1 MSMKNPVVGRDST
14 ATTPDNGLVTNQMN
28 PAGKVPS
35 SPLLDTINSKLG
47 IKGITIDGAPIV
59 KINFAQTLNDA
70 QLGVIAKQLKVR
82 GMNFNASKKEI
93 RKIIT
98 DDPILSKFASESTGG
113 YADFMQKLQEDYL
126 PGLDKQPAPNL
137 PTRQINDYQPEVL
150 NKLIDSVY
158 KSVVKKPPT
167 DAQRATEL
175 AKLQQEI
182 AQGTVTTTSK
192 VKNPTT
198 GKLENVTKTSAG
210 FSQASAEA
218 NIAAGIKATNPD
230 AVDAAKRVD
239 FASWISQNVAGA

>member
-1 MSMKNPVVGRDST
+1 MSMTNPVVGRDST
-14 ATTPDNGLVTNQMN
+14 AITPDSGLITNQMN

-35 SPLLDTINSKLG
+35 SPLLDTINSKLDL
-47 IKGITIDGAPIV
+47 KGITIDGTPV
-59 KINFAQTLNDA
+59 GKINFAETLSDI
-70 QLGVIAKQLKVR
+70 QLVNIAKQLKIR
-82 GMNFNASKKEI
+82 GLNFNASKKEI
-93 RKIIT
+93 KKIIT
-98 DDPILSKFASESTGG
+98 DDSVLSKFASESTGG

-137 PTRQINDYQPEVL
+137 PTRQINEYQPEVL

-175 AKLQQEI
+175 AKLQQQISE
-182 AQGTVTTTSK
+182 GTVTTTSQ
-192 VKNPTT
+192 VKNAKT

-210 FSQASAEA
+210 FSQAAAEA

-230 AVDAAKRVD
+230 AVDAAKRAE
-239 FASWISQNVAGA
+239 FSSWLTQNVAGA

>member
-1 MSMKNPVVGRDST
+1 MTNPVVGRDST
-14 ATTPDNGLVTNQMN
+14 AITPDSGLITNQMN

-35 SPLLDTINSKLG
+35 SPLLDTINSKLDL
-47 IKGITIDGAPIV
+47 KGITIDGTPV
-59 KINFAQTLNDA
+59 GKINFAETLSDI
-70 QLGVIAKQLKVR
+70 QLVNIAKQLKIR
-82 GMNFNASKKEI
+82 GLNFNASKKEI
-93 RKIIT
+93 KKIIT
-98 DDPILSKFASESTGG
+98 DDSVLSKFASESTGG

-137 PTRQINDYQPEVL
+137 PTRQINEYQPEVL

-175 AKLQQEI
+175 AKLQQQISE
-182 AQGTVTTTSK
+182 GTVTTTSQ
-192 VKNPTT
+192 VKNAKT

-210 FSQASAEA
+210 FSQAAAEA

-230 AVDAAKRVD
+230 AVDAAKRAE
-239 FASWISQNVAGA
+239 FSSWLTQNVAGA